1 MRKVCGGIMSVFNE
15 VSVVSNYATNALKET
30 LERYGELGF
39 KLVNVVMAK
48 NQYDVDTMY
57 LFFIKTKE
65 N

>member
-1 MRKVCGGIMSVFNE
+1 MKYQNT
-15 VSVVSNYATNALKET
+15 VVAISNYATNALKET

-48 NQYDVDTMY
+48 NQYGVDVMY
-57 LFFIKTKE
+57 LFFIKIKE

>member
-1 MRKVCGGIMSVFNE
+1 MKYQNT
-15 VSVVSNYATNALKET
+15 VVTISNYATNALKET

-39 KLVNVVMAK
+39 KLVNVVIAK
-48 NQYDVDTMY
+48 NQYDVDAMY

>member
-1 MRKVCGGIMSVFNE
+1 MNYQNT
-15 VSVVSNYATNALKET
+15 VVTISNYATNALKET

-39 KLVNVVMAK
+39 KLVNVVIAK
-48 NQYDVDTMY
+48 NQYDVDAMY

>member
-1 MRKVCGGIMSVFNE
+1 MKYQNT
-15 VSVVSNYATNALKET
+15 VVTISNYATNALKET

-48 NQYDVDTMY
+48 NQYDVDAMY

>member
-1 MRKVCGGIMSVFNE
+1 MKYQNT
-15 VSVVSNYATNALKET
+15 VVTISNYATNALKET